1 MGLIVHW
8 TDFAKAELKNIFDH
22 YNETVNVTIA
32 RQIVKKITESTNI
45 LSELPEIGTR
55 ENLLVDRPQNFRY
68 LVSTNYKVIYW
79 VNTEKNRIEV
89 VDVFDTRQYP
99 EKITRKK

>member
-8 TDFAKAELKNIFDH
+8 THFAKIELKHIFDY
-22 YNETVNVTIA
+22 YNETVNVAIA
-32 RQIVKKITESTNI
+32 GQIVKKIIESTKI
-45 LSELPEIGTR
+45 LSEFPEMGVC
-55 ENLLVDRPQNFRY
+55 EDLLADRPQNFRY
-68 LVSTNYKVIYW
+68 LVSMNYKIIYW
-79 VNTEKNRIEV
+79 INIEKNRIEV